1 MLASKTAQRVGGG
14 VHVSQKKLDQR
25 GGALKRHAVR
35 MPRGRD
41 VTLRTVRTRAFDNG
55 SKEGRVEE
63 SANDRGSASSDEEAA
78 LAIDKLVEKPGLA
91 KAAQSQL
98 LKLQSLLIKGNI
110 PIAVPQLSD
119 LKELLGGALFLP
131 LFQWMEQYGDVY
143 ILPTGPV
150 SSFLVISEPQAAK
163 HVLKDYNTYRK
174 GLVNEIAEFL
184 FGDGFATAEGELW
197 KVRRRAVGP
206 SLHKGF
212 LETMTGRVFGKSAL
226 ELNRKL
232 EVFAETGKSFDMESN
247 FSQLTLDIIGLA
259 VFNYD
264 FASLNKDS
272 PVIQAVYTALK
283 ETEQRATDLLPI
295 WKLPDPL
302 RLLFP
307 RQKRADEAVQVIRAT
322 TEELIE
328 KCKAIVAE
336 EVDINGTCD
345 FGEDYCDE
353 EDPSVLRFLLASR
366 EEVTEKQLR
375 DDLLSMLV
383 AGHETTGSVLTWT
396 TYLLATNRDKLEKVF
411 EEVDRVLADKEL
423 PTYEDVRRMPYLMR
437 CVNESMRLYP
447 HPPVLIRRATRDD
460 VLPGGWEVR
469 KGQDMMISV
478 YNIHHS
484 PEVWADAE
492 EFIPERFGDPSTTPI
507 PNEQN
512 TDYSY
517 IPFSGGQRKCVG
529 DQFALLEA
537 VVSLSVLLR
546 TYDVHLVPGQD
557 IQMTTG
563 ATIHTLNGLFMTVTK
578 RHTDQTR
585 STDEQVAGEEARP
598 LVA

>member
-1 MLASKTAQRVGGG
+1 M
-14 VHVSQKKLDQR
+14 
-25 GGALKRHAVR
+25 
-35 MPRGRD
+35 
-41 VTLRTVRTRAFDNG
+41 
-55 SKEGRVEE
+55 
-63 SANDRGSASSDEEAA
+63 SADADPE
-78 LAIDKLVEKPGLA
+78 LAIDKLVEAPGLA
-91 KAAQSQL
+91 KLVQSQVL
-98 LKLQSLLIKGNI
+98 RMQQVLNKGNI
-110 PIAVPQLSD
+110 PIALPVLGD
-119 LKELLGGALFLP
+119 LQELLGGALFLP
-131 LFQWMEQYGDVY
+131 LFKWMQQYGNVY

-174 GLVNEIAEFL
+174 GLVSEIAEFL

-197 KVRRRAVGP
+197 KARRRAVGP

-212 LETMTGRVFGKSAL
+212 LETMTGRVFGRSAL

-283 ETEQRATDLLPI
+283 ETETRATDLLPI
-295 WKLPDPL
+295 WKLPDPI

-307 RQKRADEAVQVIRAT
+307 RQRRADEAVKVIRAT

-336 EVDINGTCD
+336 EIDCYGTCD
-345 FGEDYCDE
+345 FGDDYIDD

-423 PTYEDVRRMPYLMR
+423 PSYEDVRRMPYLMR

-447 HPPVLIRRATRDD
+447 HPPVLIRRATRPDT
-460 VLPGGWEVR
+460 LPGGWEVR
-469 KGQDMMISV
+469 KGQDVMISV

-484 PEVWADAE
+484 PEVWDDAD
-492 EFIPERFGDPSTTPI
+492 EFIPERFGDPSTTPV

-537 VVSLSVLLR
+537 VVSLAVLLR

-578 RHTDQTR
+578 RNTEQSQSKVSATTDD
-585 STDEQVAGEEARP
+585 SAPAVVA
-598 LVA
+598 